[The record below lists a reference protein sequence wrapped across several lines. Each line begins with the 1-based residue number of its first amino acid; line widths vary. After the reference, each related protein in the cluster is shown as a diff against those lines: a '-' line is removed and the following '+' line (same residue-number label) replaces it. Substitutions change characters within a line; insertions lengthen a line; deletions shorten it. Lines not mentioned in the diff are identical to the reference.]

1 MKKKSGTTLGLTA
14 CLILVLASLAS
25 AQGKNDFP
33 NTGAAVPPVPNAS
46 ENYPLNYTGGVP
58 AAIQGALDADDSTYN
73 RVVSC
78 ATLSGVGTAVFYDTI
93 SITNSAFGTA
103 TFIAETSNQG
113 TPGVCTTIDT
123 FLTAYRPTFNP
134 ASPAT
139 NCVAA
144 DDDGAPTGLCSRM
157 TFTVPLP
164 GSAVIVVTSFDN
176 AVTFPYQV
184 NFTGTTPAELT
195 KFKVE

>member
-1 MKKKSGTTLGLTA
+1 MKKKSGTTLVLTA
-14 CLILVLASLAS
+14 GLILVLASLAS
-25 AQGKNDFP
+25 AQAKNDVP
-33 NTGAAVPPVPNAS
+33 STGPAVPPVPNAS

-58 AAIQGALDADDSTYN
+58 AAIQGALDVDDSTYN
-73 RVVSC
+73 RELTGC
-78 ATLSGVGTAVFYDTI
+78 AGLSGVGTAVFYDTI

-103 TFIAETSNQG
+103 TFIAETSDQG
-113 TPGVCTTIDT
+113 APGVCATMDT

-144 DDDGAPTGLCSRM
+144 DDDAGPGNCSRM

-164 GSAVIVVTSFDN
+164 GTAVIVVSSFAN
-176 AVTFPYQV
+176 AATFPYQV
-184 NFTGTTPAELT
+184 NFTGTTPVELI
-195 KFKVE
+195 KLKVE